1 ESPTYIVA
9 ITGAAIW
16 YAVSPKNVLN
26 NALLIL
32 LIVAC
37 ILLPTDIFPHDFRK
51 NYLEPLKIRVI
62 PCLLIWLKLFYELL
76 TYKPLQASAS
86 V

>member
-1 ESPTYIVA
+1 IM
-9 ITGAAIW
+9 
-16 YAVSPKNVLN
+16 N

-37 ILLPTDIFPHDFRK
+37 ILLPTDIFPAALRK
-51 NYLEPLKIRVI
+51 QYLVPLKIRVI
-62 PCLLIWLKLFYELL
+62 PCLLIWLKIFYELL